1 MGGYPPGLPPLQGPV
16 DGLVSMG
23 SMQPLHPGGPPPHH
37 LPPGV
42 PGLPGIPP
50 PGKNIILIH
59 SLISFFFILFPP
71 SATSSRR
78 HLLPM
83 VARLPSLRIPE
94 LSAVGPILHLSRWP
108 TATCALCI
116 CYLAAAQ
123 DALQRSD
130 LYISRS
136 RRHGSLSDTCLKS
149 FEATTSYQWIASP
162 ESYIKVLFTPG
173 AFLHLLKFLSHRVF
187 IVESLTCTISSSST
201 ALLRWSQN
209 SILKLFRNSL
219 LCSRT

>member
-94 LSAVGPILHLSRWP
+94 LSTVGPILHLSRWP
-108 TATCALCI
+108 CVSVTWQQHRMHYRGQTYIDQGAGGTVHYQIYVWKAL
-116 CYLAAAQ
+116 
-123 DALQRSD
+123 R
-130 LYISRS
+130 
-136 RRHGSLSDTCLKS
+136 
-149 FEATTSYQWIASP
+149 ATTTYQWIASP
-162 ESYIKVLFTPG
+162 ESYIKVLFTPS

-201 ALLRWSQN
+201 AFLRWSQN
-209 SILKLFRNSL
+209 SILKLFRNPL

>member
-59 SLISFFFILFPP
+59 SLISFFYILFPP
-71 SATSSRR
+71 SATSSRG

-108 TATCALCI
+108 TTTCALCI
-116 CYLAAAQ
+116 WQQHRMRYRGQTYIDQGAGGMVHYQMCVWN
-123 DALQRSD
+123 ALR
-130 LYISRS
+130 
-136 RRHGSLSDTCLKS
+136 
-149 FEATTSYQWIASP
+149 ATTSHQWIASP
-162 ESYIKVLFTPG
+162 EWDIKVLFTPS

-209 SILKLFRNSL
+209 SILKLFRKSL
-219 LCSRT
+219 LSNRM

>member
-59 SLISFFFILFPP
+59 SLISFFNILFPP
-71 SATSSRR
+71 SATSSRG

-108 TATCALCI
+108 TTTCALV
-116 CYLAAAQ
+116 YLAAAQ

-130 LYISRS
+130 LYRSRS

-149 FEATTSYQWIASP
+149 FE
-162 ESYIKVLFTPG
+162 G
-173 AFLHLLKFLSHRVF
+173 HNLSSMNCQSRVIYKITF
-187 IVESLTCTISSSST
+187 YSKCISSS
-201 ALLRWSQN
+201 AEILISQG
-209 SILKLFRNSL
+209 L
-219 LCSRT
+219 LCRVPHLYHLFLLHSPFKVITE